1 MVSLRHV
8 IDELRNRPGRAAAVA
23 LIAVLLAWTYSSS
36 LAMLVGRWWHESD
49 YVYGFLV
56 APFAAYLL
64 WERRALAPKTP
75 QSSLWGL
82 AFLGL
87 MGLMRFASAYWQY
100 QLIDPL
106 SLVPCLAGVVLL
118 VWGWPGLRWAWPS
131 IVYLV
136 FMVPLP
142 GFLASMLS
150 QPLQQIGATTSTYLL
165 QTFGI
170 PAVARGTVIGLS
182 HADLGV
188 EEACSG
194 LRMLMLFLAV
204 CTAAA
209 LVIDRDPWQ
218 RIVLVVSA
226 APIAVIANVLRITV
240 TGILYETSG
249 AEWAEIVFHDLA
261 GWLMMPLAVILSWL
275 EMGLLDMIFR
285 PADEWQEEWL

>member
-1 MVSLRHV
+1 MSSFAKLL
-8 IDELRNRPGRAAAVA
+8 DELLRRPGR
-23 LIAVLLAWTYSSS
+23 LLAWATIVAVLVWAYGSS
-36 LAMLVGRWWHESD
+36 LTGLILRWWNEPD

-56 APFAAYLL
+56 IPFAVTLL
-64 WERRALAPKTP
+64 WMRRDRMP
-75 QSSLWGL
+75 QAARGSLWGL

-87 MGLMRFASAYWQY
+87 AAALRFTAAYLQY
-100 QLIDPL
+100 SLIDPL
-106 SLVPCLAGVVLL
+106 SLVPCLAGITLL
-118 VWGWPGLRWAWPS
+118 ALGWDGLRWAWPA

-150 QPLQQIGATTSTYLL
+150 QPLQSVGATTSTYLL
-165 QTFGI
+165 QTLGI

-182 HADLGV
+182 HSDLGV

-209 LVIDRDPWQ
+209 LVMHRDPWQ
-218 RIVLVVSA
+218 RAILVFSSV
-226 APIAVIANVLRITV
+226 PIAVIANVLRITI

-249 AEWAEIVFHDLA
+249 PEWAEIVFHDLA
-261 GWLMMPLAVILSWL
+261 GWLMMPLAVVLSWL
-275 EMGLLDMIFR
+275 EMGLLTLLFR
-285 PADEWQEEWL
+285 PSEEWESEWL

>member
-1 MVSLRHV
+1 MSDAPNLLQVVLQKPSRLV
-8 IDELRNRPGRAAAVA
+8 AGAAVA
-23 LIAVLLAWTYSSS
+23 AVLGWAYGAS
-36 LAMLVGRWWHESD
+36 LMNLVGRWWNEPD

-56 APFAAYLL
+56 IPFAVTLL
-64 WERRALAPKTP
+64 WLRAAQMPKTARG
-75 QSSLWGL
+75 SLWGL
-82 AFLGL
+82 PFLGL
-87 MGLMRFASAYWQY
+87 AAGMRFASAYFQY
-100 QLIDPL
+100 TLIDPL
-106 SLVPCLAGVVLL
+106 SLVPCLAGITVLTL
-118 VWGWPGLRWAWPS
+118 GWDGLRWAWPS

-142 GFLASMLS
+142 GFLASLLS
-150 QPLQQIGATTSTYLL
+150 QPLQLIGASTSTYLL

-170 PAVARGTVIGLS
+170 PAVARGTVIALS
-182 HADLGV
+182 QSDLGV

-209 LVIDRDPWQ
+209 LVMHRDPWQ
-218 RIVLVVSA
+218 RVVLVLSSV
-226 APIAVIANVLRITV
+226 PIAVIANVLRITI

-275 EMGLLDMIFR
+275 EMALLSLVFR
-285 PADEWQEEWL
+285 SGEEWESEWL

>member
-1 MVSLRHV
+1 MLSVSQVFEFVRRHPSRV
-8 IDELRNRPGRAAAVA
+8 LAAVA
-23 LIAVLLAWTYSSS
+23 VVAVLGWAYGESF
-36 LAMLVGRWWHESD
+36 AGLVLRWWNEPD

-56 APFAAYLL
+56 IPFSVALL
-64 WERRALAPKTP
+64 WLRAAHMP
-75 QSSLWGL
+75 QTAQGSLWGL
-82 AFLGL
+82 PLLGL
-87 MGLMRFASAYWQY
+87 AAAMRFGSAYFQY
-100 QLIDPL
+100 ALIDPL
-106 SLVPCLAGVVLL
+106 SLVPCLAGITVLAL
-118 VWGWPGLRWAWPS
+118 GWQGLRWAWPS
-131 IVYLV
+131 IAYLV

-150 QPLQQIGATTSTYLL
+150 QPLQHIGATTSTYLL

-170 PAVARGTVIGLS
+170 PAVARGTVIALS
-182 HADLGV
+182 QSDLGV

-209 LVIDRDPWQ
+209 LVMHRDPWQ
-218 RIVLVVSA
+218 RVVLVLSA
-226 APIAVIANVLRITV
+226 VPIAVIANVLRITI

-275 EMGLLDMIFR
+275 EMSILALIFR
-285 PADEWQEEWL
+285 PGEEWESEWL